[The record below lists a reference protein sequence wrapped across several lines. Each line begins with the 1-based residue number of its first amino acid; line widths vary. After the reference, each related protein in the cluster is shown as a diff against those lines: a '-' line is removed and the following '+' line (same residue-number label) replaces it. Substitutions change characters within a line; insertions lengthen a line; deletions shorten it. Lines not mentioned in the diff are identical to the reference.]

1 MTSNAASAALRPTS
15 LDHTELTKEQTR
27 IHINSA
33 HRPSTKRPVRLTDAL
48 DFWSFA
54 GAAANVAMQMSRP
67 GVGYGVAESRVESG
81 ALMKH
86 PWKRARTTTQYLAV
100 AILGTEEE
108 RRAYREA
115 VNVAHRQVHS
125 KPGAAVKYNAFDRNL
140 QLWVAACLYIG
151 FEDTY
156 QLLQGRMNDEQ
167 AEAFYSS
174 SSTLGTTLQVTEE
187 MWPATRAEFD
197 RYWNEACAQVVL
209 DDYVRGYLNDL
220 LNLRMIHWYLRLPFR
235 NLLKFLTIGFLA
247 PIFREQLQVEW
258 TAADQRRFEHL
269 FVFVAFVNRFIPRF
283 LRHGGTYGLMADVR
297 RRIHKQKNLI

>member
-1 MTSNAASAALRPTS
+1 MTAAAQPSDRRDTAM
-15 LDHTELTKEQTR
+15 LTKDRTR
-27 IHINSA
+27 IPIDA
-33 HRPSTKRPVRLTDAL
+33 THRPFTKRPVRLTDAL

-54 GAAANVAMQMSRP
+54 GAAANVVMQMARP

-81 ALMKH
+81 SLMHH

-108 RRAYREA
+108 RLAYREA
-115 VNVAHRQVHS
+115 VNVAHRQVRS
-125 KPGAAVKYNAFDRNL
+125 APDSPVKYNAFDRDL

-167 AEAFYSS
+167 AEAFYAS
-174 SSTLGTTLQVTEE
+174 SSTLGTTLQVTEQ

-197 RYWNEACAQVVL
+197 RYWNAASEQVVI
-209 DDYVRGYLNDL
+209 DDYVRGYLDDL

-247 PIFREQLQVEW
+247 PIFREQLRIEW
-258 TAADQRRFEHL
+258 TPADQRRFEHL

-283 LRHGGTYGLMADVR
+283 LRHGGTHVLMADVR
-297 RRIHKQKNLI
+297 RRIRTQRKLL

>member
-1 MTSNAASAALRPTS
+1 MTAAAHSPDQHDVAPLP
-15 LDHTELTKEQTR
+15 KERTR
-27 IHINSA
+27 IPIGSA
-33 HRPSTKRPVRLTDAL
+33 HRPVRKRPITLTDAL

-54 GAAANVAMQMSRP
+54 GAAANVAMQMARP
-67 GVGYGVAESRVESG
+67 GVGYGVAESKVESG
-81 ALMKH
+81 ALMRH

-100 AILGTEEE
+100 AILGTEAE
-108 RRAYREA
+108 RLAYREA

-125 KPGAAVKYNAFDRNL
+125 APGAAVKYNAFDRDL

-167 AEAFYSS
+167 AEAFYAT
-174 SSTLGTTLQVTEE
+174 SSTLGTTLQVTAE
-187 MWPATRAEFD
+187 MWPATRADFD
-197 RYWNEACAQVVL
+197 RYWNEACSRVAIDEFVRSYL
-209 DDYVRGYLNDL
+209 DDL
-220 LNLRMIHWYLRLPFR
+220 LELRMIHWYLRLPFR

-247 PIFREQLQVEW
+247 PVFREQLRVEW

-283 LRHGGTYGLMADVR
+283 VRHGGTHALMADVR
-297 RRIHKQKNLI
+297 RRIHKHKDLI

>member
-1 MTSNAASAALRPTS
+1 MTAAAAHSPEHAALS
-15 LDHTELTKEQTR
+15 KDHTR
-27 IHINSA
+27 IHIGTA
-33 HRPSTKRPVRLTDAL
+33 HRPTTKRAVKLTDAL

-54 GAAANVAMQMSRP
+54 GAAANVAMQMARP
-67 GVGYGVAESRVESG
+67 GVGHGVAESKVESG
-81 ALMKH
+81 ALMQH

-108 RRAYREA
+108 RLAYREA

-125 KPGAAVKYNAFDRNL
+125 AQGAPVKYNAFDRNL

-156 QLLQGRMNDEQ
+156 QLLQGRMSDEQ
-167 AEAFYSS
+167 AEAFYVS
-174 SSTLGTTLQVTEE
+174 SSTLGTTLQVTEQ

-197 RYWNEACAQVVL
+197 QYWNEACEQVAIDEFVG
-209 DDYVRGYLNDL
+209 GYLDDL
-220 LNLRMIHWYLRLPFR
+220 LNLRMIRWYLRLPFR

-258 TAADQRRFEHL
+258 TATDQRRFEHL
-269 FVFVAFVNRFIPRF
+269 FEFVAFVNRFIPRF
-283 LRHGGTYGLMADVR
+283 LRHGGTYSLLADVR
-297 RRIHKQKNLI
+297 RRIRKQKNLI

>member
-1 MTSNAASAALRPTS
+1 MTAAPSPDQHDAPTLS
-15 LDHTELTKEQTR
+15 KERTR
-27 IHINSA
+27 IPIRSA
-33 HRPSTKRPVRLTDAL
+33 HRPVRKRPITLTDAL

-54 GAAANVAMQMSRP
+54 GAAANVAMQLARP
-67 GVGYGVAESRVESG
+67 GVGYGVAESKVESG
-81 ALMKH
+81 SLMAH

-100 AILGTEEE
+100 AILGTEAE
-108 RRAYREA
+108 RLAYREA

-125 KPGAAVKYNAFDRNL
+125 APGAAVKYNAFDRDL

-167 AEAFYSS
+167 AEAFYAT

-187 MWPATRAEFD
+187 MWPATRADFD
-197 RYWNEACAQVVL
+197 RYWNEACEQVAIDDFVRSYL
-209 DDYVRGYLNDL
+209 DDL
-220 LNLRMIHWYLRLPFR
+220 LELRMIHWYLRLPFR
-235 NLLKFLTIGFLA
+235 KLLKFLTIGFLA

-258 TAADQRRFEHL
+258 TATDQRRFEHL

-283 LRHGGTYGLMADVR
+283 IRHGGTHSLMADVR
-297 RRIHKQKNLI
+297 RRIRKHKNLI

>member
-1 MTSNAASAALRPTS
+1 MTAAQPSE
-15 LDHTELTKEQTR
+15 HTTPLSKDRTR
-27 IHINSA
+27 IHLGTA
-33 HRPSTKRPVRLTDAL
+33 HRPVTKRAIKLTDAL

-54 GAAANVAMQMSRP
+54 GAAANVAMQMARP
-67 GVGYGVAESRVESG
+67 GVGYGVAESKVESG
-81 ALMKH
+81 SLMRH

-108 RRAYREA
+108 RLAYREA

-125 KPGAAVKYNAFDRNL
+125 APGAPVKYNAFDRNL

-156 QLLQGRMNDEQ
+156 QLLQGRMSDEQ
-167 AEAFYSS
+167 AEAFYVS
-174 SSTLGTTLQVTEE
+174 SSTLGTTLQVTEQ

-197 RYWNEACAQVVL
+197 EYWNEACEQVVI
-209 DDYVRGYLNDL
+209 DEFVRDYLNDL
-220 LNLRMIHWYLRLPFR
+220 LNLRMIHWYLRIPFR

-258 TAADQRRFEHL
+258 TATDQRRFEHL

-283 LRHGGTYGLMADVR
+283 LRHGGTYSLMADVR
-297 RRIHKQKNLI
+297 RRIRKQKNLI